1 MRMRIL
7 LLATVLAVLGAGI
20 FGTVKRQ
27 TYTDMAKE
35 EGYLNRIWVA
45 EMSAQ
50 LAKTWSEHIAEELP
64 DRSAFILRVE
74 TVGELEHKF
83 GADRQRV
90 CVREIY
96 AGSGVECGQE
106 LYLYSDG
113 WCLSLNPPP
122 QSLERLFVNV
132 LRVGK
137 EYLVFAD
144 QLLEDP
150 DGDISTL
157 MCNSDGTIFTPVFCY
172 EPIENTVVRPVSP
185 DGSTYVSYELV
196 KDNEFFVASEG
207 AKEILEGLKAKYIA
221 MYPPGGSQR

>member
-20 FGTVKRQ
+20 FGAVKRQ
-27 TYTDMAKE
+27 TYTDKAKE
-35 EGYLNRIWVA
+35 DGYLNKLQVGEISTWVA
-45 EMSAQ
+45 ERV
-50 LAKTWSEHIAEELP
+50 SEVFPERVSEGTEY
-64 DRSAFILRVE
+64 ILRVKI
-74 TVGELEHKF
+74 VGELEHKF
-83 GADRQRV
+83 AADRQRV
-90 CVREIY
+90 CIQEVY

-106 LYLYSDG
+106 LYLHSRG
-113 WCLSLNPPP
+113 WCFSINPPP
-122 QSLERLFVNV
+122 ISIERNFVNV
-132 LRVGK
+132 LQVGK
-137 EYLVFAD
+137 EYLVFGE
-144 QLLEDP
+144 QLMEDP
-150 DGDISTL
+150 GGDLTTL
-157 MCNSDGTIFTPVFCY
+157 IMTDAGVLAPVFCY